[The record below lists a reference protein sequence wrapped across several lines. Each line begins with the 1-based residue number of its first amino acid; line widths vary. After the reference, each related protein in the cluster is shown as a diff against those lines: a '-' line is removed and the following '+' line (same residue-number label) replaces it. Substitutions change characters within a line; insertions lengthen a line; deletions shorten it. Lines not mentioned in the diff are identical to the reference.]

1 MSEFHTTINGLI
13 ERYKTHRHSPYRRK
27 LRFGTRKN
35 YDSLMGRIERD
46 IGTKRLSS
54 LNGDVLTDL
63 HDAWTDNGKKIPIGH
78 SLIGMLRT
86 LVGFGFTFLEDGEC
100 DRLSRI
106 LHKMRFEMGKS
117 RSERLTATQA
127 DAIRTTAR
135 TMNLGSIALAQAFQ
149 FEGMLRQRDVIGEFV
164 PDIEPGESAIHWRGM
179 KWLRGIRWDEV
190 DEDLI
195 LRHVTSKRQ
204 KLVEKDLKLMPMVL
218 VELQSVYCELGEP
231 LTRARLPAQGAII
244 INEKH
249 GYPYLTHTFRR
260 TWREVA
266 TAAGVPK
273 TVKNMDS
280 RAGAISEATD
290 AGADLEH
297 IRHAATH
304 SDIAMTQRYSRGG
317 AEKDAKV
324 QAQRV
329 AHRADRGRKHD
340 TKSVQCR

>member
-1 MSEFHTTINGLI
+1 MSDLLISDLI

-27 LRFGTRKN
+27 LRFGTRRN
-35 YDSLMGRIERD
+35 YDSLMDRIGRD
-46 IGTKRLSS
+46 IGAKRLAD
-54 LNGDVLTDL
+54 LNGDTLTDL
-63 HDAWTDNGKKIPIGH
+63 HDAWTDNGKKIPMGH

-86 LVGFGFTFLEDGEC
+86 LVGFGFTFLEAPEC
-100 DRLSRI
+100 TRLVAV

-117 RSERLTATQA
+117 RNERLTATQA

-135 TMNLGSIALAQAFQ
+135 TMNLASIARAQAFQ

-164 PDIEPGESAIHWRGM
+164 PDTEPGESDIRWRGM
-179 KWLRGIRWDEV
+179 KWLRGIRWEEID
-190 DEDLI
+190 DDLI

-204 KLVEKDLKLMPMVL
+204 KEVEIDLKLAPMVL
-218 VELQSVYCELGEP
+218 IELQSAYCELGEP
-231 LTRARLPAQGAII
+231 LTRARLPARGAII

-249 GYPYLTHTFRR
+249 GQPYLTHTFRR

-273 TVKNMDS
+273 AVKNMDS

-297 IRHAATH
+297 VRHAATH
-304 SDIAMTQRYSRGG
+304 SDIGMTQKYSRGS
-317 AEKDAKV
+317 ADKIALV
-324 QAQRV
+324 QRQRV
-329 AHRADRGRKHD
+329 AHRAR
-340 TKSVQCR
+340 